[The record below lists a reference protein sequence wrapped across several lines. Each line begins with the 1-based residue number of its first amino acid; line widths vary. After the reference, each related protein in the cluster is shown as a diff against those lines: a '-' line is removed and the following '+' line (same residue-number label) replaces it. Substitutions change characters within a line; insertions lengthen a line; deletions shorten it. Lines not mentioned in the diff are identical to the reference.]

1 MTRLCR
7 LGISLCLLV
16 LTLAACA
23 PGAGPRP
30 ITAGTACATCG
41 MAIQDLR
48 FACEDRRDGRHRFY
62 DAIECLVRAGPG
74 AQAVWLAD
82 YDTRTL
88 LPADSVWVV
97 QADIPSPMGGGL
109 AAFRERAAAEEIA
122 RERRGH
128 VGRFAEIASPGSAR
142 SER

>member
-1 MTRLCR
+1 MLA
-7 LGISLCLLV
+7 LA
-16 LTLAACA
+16 LAACA

-48 FACEDRRDGRHRFY
+48 FACEDRRDGRYRYY
-62 DAIECLVRAGPG
+62 DAIECLLRSGPG
-74 AQAVWLAD
+74 AEAVWLAD
-82 YDTRTL
+82 YDSRNL
-88 LPADSVWVV
+88 LPADSIWVV
-97 QADIPSPMGGGL
+97 KADIPSPMGGGL

-128 VGRFAEIASPGSAR
+128 VGRLAELAR
-142 SER
+142 TDGTRRGP